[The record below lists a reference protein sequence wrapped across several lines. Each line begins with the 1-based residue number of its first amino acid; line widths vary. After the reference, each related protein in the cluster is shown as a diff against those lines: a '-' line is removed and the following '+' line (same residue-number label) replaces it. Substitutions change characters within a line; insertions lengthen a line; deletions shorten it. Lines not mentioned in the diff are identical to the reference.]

1 MQSYTF
7 SKEELYRDDEYDYIF
22 NVLRKLVEKER
33 KEVSPEYKNIS
44 DYKFIIGENVA
55 RVLHISKP
63 DRIFDFEVIYES
75 SYVFEPNSVDFL
87 IVDKFVEYCCNDVV
101 ATEKAFNRLTDASTI
116 NEPNRIK
123 YNKMFKKEN
132 KKMDIKLYEC
142 GTFIGGVVTK
152 PQDLIKNVIFSGPCT
167 IVQWSDGDKT
177 IVRCENEDF
186 DKEKGLAMAIV
197 KKLFGTNESKSNY
210 NDIFKK
216 WIPEEDKTN
225 KKLEER
231 NNTEILTAKQ
241 LAEKTGLSVSTV
253 LRDCR
258 RGLHPG
264 AMKVDGKWLIP
275 YSGLVKDNKNEID

>member
-7 SKEELYRDDEYDYIF
+7 SKGELFRDNGYCYIF
-22 NVLRKLVEKER
+22 NMLRKLVEKER
-33 KEVSPEYKNIS
+33 KEVSPEYKNIK
-44 DYKFIIGENVA
+44 DYKFVIGENVA
-55 RVLHISKP
+55 RVLHLSKP
-63 DRIFDFEVIYES
+63 DHIFDFEVIYES
-75 SYVFEPNSVDFL
+75 SYVFEPNSVDFG
-87 IVDKFVEYCCNDVV
+87 IFTNVS
-101 ATEKAFNRLTDASTI
+101 STI
-116 NEPNRIK
+116 NESNQIK

-142 GTFIGGVVTK
+142 GTFVGGIVKK

-216 WIPEEDKTN
+216 WIPDEDEVFEEPKEPKEPKEPAKAILYMNVTEYAN
-225 KKLEER
+225 FTGKSKSTIRRLIYSGKIFGAKKDD
-231 NNTEILTAKQ
+231 T
-241 LAEKTGLSVSTV
+241 
-253 LRDCR
+253 
-258 RGLHPG
+258 
-264 AMKVDGKWLIP
+264 GKWIIP
-275 YSGLVKDNKNEID
+275 VGEV

>member
-7 SKEELYRDDEYDYIF
+7 SKEELYGTKTFYSDDEYDYIF
-22 NVLRKLVEKER
+22 NMLRKLVEKER
-33 KEVSPEYKNIS
+33 KGVSPEYKNIK
-44 DYKFIIGENVA
+44 DYKFVIGENVA
-55 RVLHISKP
+55 RVLHLSKP

-75 SYVFEPNSVDFL
+75 SYVFEPNSVDFG
-87 IVDKFVEYCCNDVV
+87 IVDTDVS
-101 ATEKAFNRLTDASTI
+101 STI
-116 NEPNRIK
+116 NEANRIK
-123 YNKMFKKEN
+123 YNEMYVKKEN

-142 GTFIGGVVTK
+142 RTFVGGIVTK

-216 WIPEEDKTN
+216 WIQEEKVPEFLNKKMNVSEDKKYHTVKDAMYMPVKQYANMTGMSKSTIIRHIN
-225 KKLEER
+225 KGK
-231 NNTEILTAKQ
+231 IFGAKKD
-241 LAEKTGLSVSTV
+241 KT
-253 LRDCR
+253 
-258 RGLHPG
+258 
-264 AMKVDGKWLIP
+264 GKWLIP
-275 YSGLVKDNKNEID
+275 IPIVEV